1 MAQENWIW
9 ATVFV
14 FHFRILYEKMAYF
27 QFPAL
32 ADSETVWNSQGIFL
46 TLAFIGLVTTSRIRL
61 PLSENEHHCCEFCFL
76 VHILD
81 VKIANIQF
89 PSFSLSER

>member
-1 MAQENWIW
+1 M
-9 ATVFV
+9 FV

-46 TLAFIGLVTTSRIRL
+46 TLAFIELVTTSRIRL